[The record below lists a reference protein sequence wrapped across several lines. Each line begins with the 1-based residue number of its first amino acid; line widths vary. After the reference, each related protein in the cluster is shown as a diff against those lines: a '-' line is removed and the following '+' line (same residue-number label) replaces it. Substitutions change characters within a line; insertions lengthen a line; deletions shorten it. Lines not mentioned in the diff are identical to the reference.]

1 LFLLRKRDNGY
12 IQSLSRRRA
21 RVTACFGIV
30 ISEHGREEPKQLA
43 ATYTYVKEFSPYSDG
58 AHRAGF
64 IPSREKPSVSRT
76 VETRWSVSLFEPFMS
91 GIPREKPRFKIIVV
105 GSSGIGKTCLI
116 ACFMK
121 KPFDPTGMSTV
132 SPSYMF
138 QDVIRPDGTAV
149 GLQIWDTAGQ
159 ERYQSVS
166 QLFYRDT
173 NVALVCF
180 ESTSDESLEDV
191 SDWESR
197 VRKEVPDCDIIL
209 VGTKGDLLEEG
220 QAASV
225 KSKAEDTYTEIQPKG
240 CFITS
245 ARTGDGVNELFQ
257 RAAELYTPSQG
268 ATRQVRRT
276 QDITAKPKSEPSC
289 C

>member
-1 LFLLRKRDNGY
+1 
-12 IQSLSRRRA
+12 
-21 RVTACFGIV
+21 
-30 ISEHGREEPKQLA
+30 
-43 ATYTYVKEFSPYSDG
+43 
-58 AHRAGF
+58 
-64 IPSREKPSVSRT
+64 
-76 VETRWSVSLFEPFMS
+76 MS

-121 KPFDPTGMSTV
+121 KPFDPSGMSTV

-138 QDVIRPDGTAV
+138 QDVRRPDGTAV

-180 ESTSDESLEDV
+180 EAASDESMEDV
-191 SDWESR
+191 SDWAGR

-209 VGTKGDLLEEG
+209 VGTKGDMLEEG
-220 QAASV
+220 EAEKV
-225 KSKAEDTYTEIQPKG
+225 KAKAEDTFIEIQPKG

-245 ARTGDGVNELFQ
+245 ARTGDGVDELFHH
-257 RAAELYTPSQG
+257 AAELYRPSQE
-268 ATRQVRRT
+268 ATRQVRKT
-276 QDITAKPKSEPSC
+276 QDITAKPKSETPC